1 MSKANDPSATPMPGG
16 GGSSAPI
23 QNRPMVYVC
32 GSCHKENEIKQKDPI
47 RCIVIYLIFSY
58 SLHSPISSQDL
69 LKLTLIFVIGFFHI
83 QFIFIFYYRL
93 TVGNYFKLRIN

>member
-16 GGSSAPI
+16 GGSAPV

-47 RCIVIYLIFSY
+47 RCIVSFFF
-58 SLHSPISSQDL
+58 
-69 LKLTLIFVIGFFHI
+69 LKHFNTF
-83 QFIFIFYYRL
+83 
-93 TVGNYFKLRIN
+93 